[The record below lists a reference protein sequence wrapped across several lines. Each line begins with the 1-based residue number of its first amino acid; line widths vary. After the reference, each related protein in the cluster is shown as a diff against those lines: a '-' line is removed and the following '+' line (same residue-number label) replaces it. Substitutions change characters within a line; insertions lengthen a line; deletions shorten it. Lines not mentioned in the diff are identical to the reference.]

1 MRVTARQG
9 LVLRVSRRAA
19 RRAAWRLAV
28 LGLAGVASLDALA
41 QSAVSR
47 CDRPCLSGLLADY
60 LGALE
65 AHDPSRLPLAPD
77 VIFTEN
83 GRLLE
88 IGDGAW
94 RTVGARLDYRDD
106 LLDPETGGA
115 AALTAFHEAEGVVQ
129 YFVRLAVADR
139 RITEIESIAV
149 RASDVRWFAAENLES
164 LSDLFMTPVEPARR
178 LSREE
183 LVAGARAYFTA
194 VETEGTPEF
203 VQAPFAP
210 GMNRIE
216 NGLQTTNAPPGVAR
230 LDRHA
235 WSADEQLERAA
246 YAGTKITDTRYP
258 IVDVE
263 RGSVLAIPVFHF
275 PGDNAPTVL
284 AAEIFKVTGGRLR
297 EIRAV
302 LQNLPRGAGPGWSPK
317 PRYAVRQTSTPVAID
332 GALDD
337 AAWADAS
344 PAVTLQFL
352 WDEQTG
358 AKQRTFVQMLWDAD
372 ALYVGFRADDTDIT
386 ARFLERDDPTF
397 LDDAVEIFINPAPEQ
412 KAVYFGYE
420 MNARGVLYDYLNHNN
435 RMLFKRFDAT
445 GLQIGVARAGTLND
459 RHDTDT
465 GWTLEIAIPWE
476 NFDPLSRRAP
486 APGTVWEANLNRWD
500 GVEPDRRMSIW
511 SDPMNDESWPHVPSR
526 FGELHFVD

>member
-1 MRVTARQG
+1 
-9 LVLRVSRRAA
+9 LAA
-19 RRAAWRLAV
+19 
-28 LGLAGVASLDALA
+28 LGLAGVAAIDAVA
-41 QSAVSR
+41 QSAVAR
-47 CDRPCLSGLLADY
+47 CDRPCLSGFLDDY
-60 LGALE
+60 LGALA

-88 IGDGAW
+88 LGEGAW
-94 RTVGARLDYRDD
+94 RTVGTQLGYRDD
-106 LLDPETGGA
+106 LLDPETAGA
-115 AALTAFHEAEGVVQ
+115 AALTAFYEADGVVQ

-139 RITEIESIAV
+139 RITEIESLAV
-149 RASDVRWFAAENLES
+149 RASDVRWFAAENLEG
-164 LSDLFMTPVEPARR
+164 LSDLFTTPVQPTER
-178 LSREE
+178 LSRDE

-194 VETEGTPEF
+194 IETEGTPEF

-216 NGLQTTNAPPGVAR
+216 NGLQTTNAPPGSAR
-230 LDRHA
+230 LDRHT
-235 WSADEQLERAA
+235 WSADQQLERAA

-275 PGDNAPTVL
+275 PGENAPTVL
-284 AAEIFKVTGGRLR
+284 AAEIFKVTGGSLR

-302 LQNLPRGAGPGWSPK
+302 LQNLPGGAGPVWSPK
-317 PRYAVRQTSTPVAID
+317 PRYAVQRASAPIAID
-332 GALDD
+332 GALGD
-337 AAWADAS
+337 AAWSEAS
-344 PAVTLQFL
+344 PAATLQFL

-358 AKQRTFVQMLWDAD
+358 AKQRTFVQMLWDSD
-372 ALYVGFRADDTDIT
+372 ALYVSYRADDIDIT

-412 KAVYFGYE
+412 KAVYYGFE
-420 MNARGVLYDYLNHNN
+420 MNARGVLYDYLNYDS

-445 GLQIGVARAGTLND
+445 GIEIGVALAGTLND
-459 RHDTDT
+459 RSDMDT
-465 GWTLEIAIPWE
+465 GWTLEVAIPWE
-476 NFDPLSRRAP
+476 NFEPLSRRP
-486 APGTVWEANLNRWD
+486 PVPGTVWEANLNRWD

-511 SDPMNDESWPHVPSR
+511 SDPMNNESWPHVPAR
-526 FGELHFVD
+526 FGELVFVD